1 MLQQFLFILLV
12 CRFAVAQ
19 PRAVVIEHGCANPLP
34 VLPHDGPGCGVSAEV
49 NTTEFGDNNDA
60 VGTLRIIPQSRGL
73 TMDVRVS
80 NLSRPD
86 LVITAWVL
94 WIDDRSTNNPEIFRI
109 ADPASPMTSFRAPF
123 TSGMGRDPNR
133 LIYIGP
139 TDARIRKRLN
149 FNPTYPNEG
158 ALARRDSCFQS
169 DQPGVQETDFA
180 QPEVPG
186 TGIRVGVSSDYL
198 RIYDQETGFEKL
210 DRQGRPIVVP
220 SPVRALAVTL
230 IVHTD
235 KTTHGIS
242 PGDLGVDHF
251 ELMSFFLPPE
261 IGSPTQ

>member
-1 MLQQFLFILLV
+1 MFQQILPILLLGS
-12 CRFAVAQ
+12 FAFAQ
-19 PRAVVIEHGCANPLP
+19 QRAVVVQHGCANPLP

-49 NTTEFGDNNDA
+49 NITEFGDNNDA

-73 TMDVRVS
+73 TMDVRVRD
-80 NLSRPD
+80 LSRPD

-94 WIDDRSTNNPEIFRI
+94 WIDDSNPNNPEIFRV

-123 TSGMGRDPNR
+123 SSGLGNDPNR
-133 LIYIGP
+133 LIYTSP
-139 TDARIRKRLN
+139 TAARIRRRMN

-169 DQPGVQETDFA
+169 DQPGIQGTDLT

-186 TGIRVGVSSDYL
+186 TGIRVGTSSDFL
-198 RIYDQETGFEKL
+198 RRFDQDTGFELL
-210 DRQGRPIVVP
+210 DRRGRPLVVP

-235 KTTHGIS
+235 RTTHGIS

-251 ELMSFFLPPE
+251 ELMSFFLPANV
-261 IGSPTQ
+261 GSPTR